1 MLTFNPD
8 DFINE
13 RFESQPRWVV
23 TLSDGRK
30 VNIIILQMVYVYVSV
45 LFSFWYFYFLY
56 HHT

>member
-30 VNIIILQMVYVYVSV
+30 VYQDDDRPGLRQVVRGYGWV
-45 LFSFWYFYFLY
+45 FF
-56 HHT
+56 